1 MSVLM
6 TVVLIVQMLAAVAM
20 IGLILIQQGKG
31 ADAGAGFGGGAASGT
46 LFGATGGANFLSR
59 STAIM
64 ATLFLVCTLLLS
76 YFGNG
81 RQTVSSSV
89 LDAGNTQAVP
99 VAATAASVA
108 APASASAASGA
119 AQIPTK

>member
-59 STAIM
+59 STAVM

-81 RQTVSSSV
+81 GRPTTSSSV
-89 LDAGNTQAVP
+89 LDAANQAAPAV
-99 VAATAASVA
+99 
-108 APASASAASGA
+108 APASATVPAVQPTASGA

>member
-1 MSVLM
+1 MSVLL
-6 TVVLIVQMLAAVAM
+6 TIVLIVQMLAAVAM
-20 IGLILIQQGKG
+20 IGLILLQQGKG

-59 STAIM
+59 STAVL

-76 YFGNG
+76 YFGNA
-81 RQTVSSSV
+81 RTATSSSV
-89 LDAGNTQAVP
+89 LETANPALPAAVP
-99 VAATAASVA
+99 AAQPV
-108 APASASAASGA
+108 ASGA